1 MNMYYTSV
9 LSLQPKYS
17 VADDNSNRI
26 LNLPCPIAD
35 LSERDKKDL
44 DAYFFS
50 RPGLTQNEHSVMF

>member
-9 LSLQPKYS
+9 LSLRPKDT
-17 VADDNSNRI
+17 VVDDYSNRI
-26 LNLPCPIAD
+26 QNLPCPITE

-50 RPGLTQNEHSVMF
+50 RPGLTQWR